1 MTQQCPKDY
10 FFLSLHSSSCS
21 ASCILRWFF
30 WASQEGR
37 QQLPATSLLI
47 PVERSVCLRGSL
59 SVRIL
64 RVTLIAP
71 TEVTCPF
78 LTNHCAWEC
87 PDWLSRGY
95 LFGRNSF
102 LVTSCFP
109 KLKWDV
115 LAREEQMLRRKPTN
129 LYLIW
134 NVAFVTQQVIQFLN
148 IFIWLFTTLMQN
160 ILSNFSLT
168 NVTFRRGQALP

>member
-1 MTQQCPKDY
+1 MKTWFQLTSVVQEANWFITFQGLREDQYQAVLYRMTQQCPKDY
-10 FFLSLHSSSCS
+10 FFPSLHSSSCS
-21 ASCILRWFF
+21 ASCILRWCF
-30 WASQEGR
+30 WASQEVS

-47 PVERSVCLRGSL
+47 PVEKSVCLRESL

-87 PDWLSRGY
+87 PDWLSIGY

-102 LVTSCFP
+102 LVTSCIP

-115 LAREEQMLRRKPTN
+115 LEREE
-129 LYLIW
+129 
-134 NVAFVTQQVIQFLN
+134 
-148 IFIWLFTTLMQN
+148 
-160 ILSNFSLT
+160 
-168 NVTFRRGQALP
+168 